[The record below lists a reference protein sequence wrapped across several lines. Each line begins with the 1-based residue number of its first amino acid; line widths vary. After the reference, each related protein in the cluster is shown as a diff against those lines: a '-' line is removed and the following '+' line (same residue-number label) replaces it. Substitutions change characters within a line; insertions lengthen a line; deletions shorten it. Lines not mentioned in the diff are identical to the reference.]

1 MLKKLLIVLLV
12 LIPNSIMIT
21 NTYAINP
28 AAINGAKES
37 NMPDINW
44 TWLPWFN
51 NETRSW
57 ENASLKWIWNLIWEL
72 IKYVSVVAVISVMV
86 SWVMYMVSWGEEE
99 KVKKA
104 KSWIIWSLI
113 WVFIS
118 ISAWWI
124 INMLNNITIEDSNIT
139 SSTNINNKI

>member
-1 MLKKLLIVLLV
+1 MLKKIIIALLI
-12 LIPNSIMIT
+12 LIPNFLFVT
-21 NTYAINP
+21 NTYSLNSADIN
-28 AAINGAKES
+28 ANRDN

-44 TWLPWFN
+44 TWLPWFD
-51 NETRSW
+51 NEARAW

-72 IKYVSVVAVISVMV
+72 IKYVSVVAVLSVMI

-104 KSWIIWSLI
+104 KSWIIWSLV
-113 WVFIS
+113 WVFLS

-124 INMLNNITIEDSNIT
+124 INMLNNISL
-139 SSTNINNKI
+139 K